1 MRSILALI
9 CVLVVVGCQSG
20 TSEPTAAAPEDEGAT
35 KGPATTT
42 AQANG
47 GGDSNSGGIAP
58 MTPSP
63 IPNAPVSGSESLQ
76 GGGSAVG
83 TVAKDRAKEAAAQA
97 SGTSLGQAGSAGDGD

>member
-1 MRSILALI
+1 MRWLLALV
-9 CVLVVVGCQSG
+9 CAFVVVGCQSG
-20 TSEPTAAAPEDEGAT
+20 TSEPTAATSEEGGAA
-35 KGPATTT
+35 KGPTTTT

-47 GGDSNSGGIAP
+47 GGESNSGGIAP
-58 MTPSP
+58 MTPTP

-97 SGTSLGQAGSAGDGD
+97 SGSSLGQAGSAGDGE